1 MSEINIDDLTSG
13 LLNGDGVFDKL
24 MEASQIRLEDA
35 FTRNRITATDYSNIL
50 NQSMGAAMQQSIAF
64 LLGKQEADAQAELTK
79 ANTLLVTQQTALA
92 TTQQLIAEQE
102 LLNLQV
108 QKELLDKQSLEADQ
122 QLLHL
127 TAQTVIVEEG
137 LNTALAD
144 TAVKEQQVIN
154 LVNADRK
161 MDADVANTAQ
171 QLLNLQADL
180 ARVEA
185 DTLLIEQ
192 NRANAV
198 TTNSTMIKQQR
209 KLDAETDLLGQKR
222 LTELAQTENN
232 ADPDSVIGKQATL
245 YQRQS
250 EGFLRDAEQKATKML
265 LDTWSV
271 RQTTDGALASTAGIS
286 DASIK
291 DAVDAL
297 KQGIGTSDSAL
308 GLSNGGARAVG
319 STTGT
324 ATVLTEDSTGVLHY
338 LVSELNAVT
347 SGTII
352 NGDFFQAISGTGK
365 QVVYLTGLTP
375 TTTYYVHFVQINSAG
390 IVSEVESS
398 SAFTTPA

>member
-161 MDADVANTAQ
+161 MDVDI
-171 QLLNLQADL
+171 
-180 ARVEA
+180 ARVES
-185 DTLLIEQ
+185 DTALIEQ